1 MTQTKTKKAL
11 LMSVLSMVLC
21 VAMLVGMTF
30 AWFTDTASTAVNK
43 IESGKLDVELVDENG
58 AKLADNHV
66 LTWIA
71 KDGRTQDQIL
81 WEPNCKYNLEVFGIR
96 NAGNLALKY
105 KVILKATDIDAK
117 DGKTLLDVID
127 WTIKVGDETLTVT
140 SEQIKNGLKNGI
152 EIITDRPLAKETTDS
167 LIAVTGQMRSDAGND
182 YQGLSINGFGVE
194 VYATQLN
201 SESDSYS
208 PNYDKDA
215 TYPVMNVEGL
225 KTSLADGGSYVLSSD
240 VAIAPEV
247 ADKNA
252 NTLAPQM
259 TVTKD
264 TVLDLSDKKLGVDAN
279 DDFGKASPVLM
290 AVTGGTLTINGK
302 GTIDCEAGNQQVYGI
317 NVNGGKVVINDGKYY
332 GALTAVQVQ
341 QGSLEING
349 GFFDMAPTCKAQV
362 PQYAKY
368 VINCIDRYYKDG
380 TATISIKGGTFVNF
394 DPSANPEGDGTSY
407 VADGYKVVSETQTNG
422 DIWYTVVA
430 E

>member
-30 AWFTDTASTAVNK
+30 AWFTDTASTGVNK

-225 KTSLADGGSYVLSSD
+225 KTALADGGSYVLSSD

-317 NVNGGKVVINDGKYY
+317 NVNGGKVVINDGTYY
-332 GALTAVQVQ
+332 GAITAVQVQ

-368 VINCIDRYYKDG
+368 IVNCIDRCYKDG

-394 DPSANPEGDGTSY
+394 DPSADPEGAGTSY

>member
-225 KTSLADGGSYVLSSD
+225 KTALADGGSYVLSSD

>member
-30 AWFTDTASTAVNK
+30 AWFTDTASTSVNR
-43 IESGKLDVELVDENG
+43 IESGKLDVELVDAKG
-58 AKLADNHV
+58 AKLADDHV
-66 LTWIA
+66 LTWVA
-71 KDGRTQDQIL
+71 KDERAQDQIL

-105 KVILKATDIDAK
+105 KVILKATDIDEKA
-117 DGKTLLDVID
+117 GKTLLDVID

-182 YQGLSINGFGVE
+182 YQGLSIDGFGVE

-201 SESDSYS
+201 SENDSYG
-208 PNYDKDA
+208 PDYDIGA

-225 KTSLADGGSYVLSSD
+225 KTALADGGSYVLSSD

-247 ADKNA
+247 ADKTA
-252 NTLAPQM
+252 STLAPQM

-264 TVLDLSDKKLGVDAN
+264 TVLDLSDKKLGVDAH

-290 AVTGGTLTINGK
+290 AVTRGTLTINGK

-317 NVNGGKVVINDGKYY
+317 NVNGGKVVINDGTYY
-332 GALTAVQVQ
+332 GAITAVQVQ

-368 VINCIDRYYKDG
+368 IVNCIDRCYKDG

-394 DPSANPEGDGTSY
+394 DPSADPEGAGTSY

>member
-105 KVILKATDIDAK
+105 KVILKATDIDVK

-225 KTSLADGGSYVLSSD
+225 KTALADGGSYVLSSD